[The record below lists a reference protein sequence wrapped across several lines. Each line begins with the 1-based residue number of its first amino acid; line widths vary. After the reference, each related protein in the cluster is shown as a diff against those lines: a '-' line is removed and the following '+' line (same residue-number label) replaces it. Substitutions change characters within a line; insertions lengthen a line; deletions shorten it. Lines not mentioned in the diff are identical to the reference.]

1 MLIAMGT
8 PPIPFTTLM
17 MDFESQ
23 KGIVE
28 FGIKVTEKRT
38 TYINKRTNPCKYY
51 DQNGKSFS
59 QCVKEFLS
67 DKFETPM
74 KCFLPGKH

>member
-1 MLIAMGT
+1 MLIAMGN
-8 PPIPFTTLM
+8 PPIPLTTFM

-59 QCVKEFLS
+59 QGVKEHLS
-67 DKFETPM
+67 TFIEKGM
-74 KCFLPGKH
+74 KCVLPGKH